1 MRSLLSRVGLSPT
14 MIRCIFCQFYPSK
27 QFDECRD
34 SRARWD
40 SGSTRRGQNILR
52 KTILDRGRGGYLEF
66 PYRLIRVNKSDLN
79 RSHYCDR
86 LDFLNMQR
94 IQRGREY
101 SCKFEAECM
110 RSVIAHL
117 NSPWYWR
124 KKTFLSIKERLSE
137 NFLVF
142 HLIKLIQSSWLAMN
156 ARVTMCILW
165 LRNEI
170 WFSFLDW
177 GDCI

>member
-14 MIRCIFCQFYPSK
+14 MIRCIFVNFIPRNNLMNV
-27 QFDECRD
+27 ETR
-34 SRARWD
+34 RARWD

-86 LDFLNMQR
+86 LDFLNMHR

-117 NSPWYWR
+117 NPP
-124 KKTFLSIKERLSE
+124 
-137 NFLVF
+137 
-142 HLIKLIQSSWLAMN
+142 
-156 ARVTMCILW
+156 
-165 LRNEI
+165 
-170 WFSFLDW
+170 
-177 GDCI
+177 